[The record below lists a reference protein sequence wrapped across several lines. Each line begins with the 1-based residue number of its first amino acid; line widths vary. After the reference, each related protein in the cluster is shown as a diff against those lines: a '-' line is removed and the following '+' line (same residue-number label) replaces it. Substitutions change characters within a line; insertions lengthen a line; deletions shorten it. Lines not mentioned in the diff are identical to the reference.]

1 MSRRTVKIELP
12 TGKPDEFIKLCQDIL
27 AKDTA
32 DGEAS
37 VLDEDMVAQ
46 LTAATTPAAT
56 KNQSAKQKDAE
67 AQLLRQDRDTL
78 LGLADG
84 QTAETPDTA
93 LNAVAYLR
101 DQLELKY
108 RGSEE
113 TLGLYGFKVIVGT
126 AKSPTKKPK
135 PS

>member
-12 TGKPDEFIKLCQDIL
+12 TGKPDEFIKLCQDIA
-27 AKDTA
+27 AKITA
-32 DGEAS
+32 DGADS
-37 VLDEDMVAQ
+37 PVDPDKAAQ

-67 AQLLRQDRDTL
+67 AQSLRQDRDTL

-84 QTAETPDTA
+84 QTSDTPGTA
-93 LNAVAYLR
+93 LNAVSLIR
-101 DQLELKY
+101 DELELKF
-108 RGSEE
+108 RGKEE
-113 TLGLYGFKVIVGT
+113 TLGLWGFKVQVGS

-135 PS
+135 T